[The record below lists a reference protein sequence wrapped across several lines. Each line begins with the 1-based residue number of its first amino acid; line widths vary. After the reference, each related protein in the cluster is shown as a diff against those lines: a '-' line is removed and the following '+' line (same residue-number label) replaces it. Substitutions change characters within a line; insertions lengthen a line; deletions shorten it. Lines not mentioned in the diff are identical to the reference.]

1 VKNEYRVFEQTL
13 RHGNFIVRDH
23 HVHDVRTLPGVA
35 LLDMI
40 YRLAP
45 RCLGTEDAVEL
56 RKVIFKQPIVTSEEF
71 DKQIVVTFSPIESH
85 WQVSVASYGCR
96 EGQRLDGVTT
106 ENMECTLH
114 RVQGDGPVRMLDVDA
129 FIRNAEYDVDM
140 DQVYGLALRANIRH
154 YSFMKTLGRV
164 YARGSR
170 ELMRLRLGNEAEKFR
185 EKFQAHPALLDGSTF
200 AGQSI
205 RVRDPAFDEDRTP
218 YIPFTINRFRI
229 YKPFPKEIFT
239 YSDNE
244 AFWTRAGGPIPDVNI
259 TDVAVFDG
267 TGQLLAEFD
276 KISMKRIRSAQSIT
290 GLIASGQ
297 GPTRAS
303 PRPALEAADPEAAG
317 VPAHARAEQP
327 SDIAQPTLVEF
338 IQQEIA
344 TALHRRPDELSMTD
358 NFYDL
363 GMDSSQLLQLTKRVE
378 TAIGRELY
386 PTLLFEYPSIE
397 TLAAH
402 LGNELVVATMR
413 PSGPDDGLRQEPAA
427 AAEADGSVLVFS
439 PYQLEQELDVSH
451 GQLQLQLPV
460 HVVCVADGPP
470 GPWDSAMVAALGPS
484 ANSEGVVII
493 RPVGAAF
500 ADRAEDLVA
509 RLVCHIKEL
518 VSRQIGRDI
527 VLQLVASSEGGRSWA
542 APCSGC
548 LKTLSMEHPRIRSQ
562 IFLVDD
568 LMEISPETVAAM
580 MQREAAA
587 ARKGTVCVTY
597 SQRLARRRVNVLR
610 EVEYNAAG
618 DAYSFRDRGT
628 YVIAGGLGGLGLI
641 VADHLAARCRPRLAL
656 LGRSALDDEGRRHIE
671 RLTRQGAEV
680 VHYQVDLTD
689 LAMLE
694 TVHARIRETLGPV
707 AGIVHSA
714 GIVKDQVIG
723 RKDTDDV
730 RRIIG
735 SKVTGL
741 SNLDFVSKDE
751 QLDFFLMFSSLS
763 AITGNIGQVDYA
775 AANSFMDEFAF
786 HRRRLES
793 TGARHGRTVSINWPL
808 WAQGGMAIDGL
819 IERRLYQ
826 SSGLHPLPAAA
837 GVEIMNWA
845 LRNGEAQTVVAYGTA
860 SKIRSYMTAQGLTL
874 TSLDDDGASDLTED
888 AVDRIGSKRRRNSR
902 SGAIA
907 IIGLAGRYPMAND
920 VEAFYRNLKSG
931 KNCISSIPLERWQ
944 GHDFGYNPKDY
955 YRYGGFLDRIDQF
968 DPRLFGIPP
977 IRAQLMDPQARLF
990 LETAWHACEDAGFY
1004 QDRTSQNYRASG
1016 KMSVGV
1022 FVGAF
1027 WSHYELFGAENTV
1040 RGVPTSLGVSLSS
1053 ISNTTSYCMNFHGP
1067 SVAMDTMCSSALT
1080 AIHMACESLRSGEC
1094 HYAVAGGVNLVAHPH
1109 KFIFLQENHFL
1120 SSQGEC
1126 RTFGVDGD
1134 GYVPGEGVGAVLLT
1148 DLERAQEL
1156 GYPIR
1161 AVIRG
1166 TAVNHSGKTA
1176 GGTVPN
1182 PVAQSEVIAD
1192 ALTAAAMDPRTL
1204 GYVEAHGTG
1213 TSLGDPIEIDGLTKA
1228 FRRWTSDKQFCAIGS
1243 SKSNIGHC
1251 EAAAGIAG
1259 LTKLV
1264 LQLEHGEIF
1273 PSLHAETLNPFIPFE
1288 SSPFHVQTRL
1298 RPWDRTAT
1306 DGVES
1311 SGTSARRALISSF
1324 GASGSNASL
1333 VVEEYVP
1340 ADHEKGPEDVPVE
1353 KAVAIAL
1360 SARDPDRLVELTN
1373 RLLASIRQRSFSEA
1387 QLQSIAYTLQVGRE
1401 PMDERLAFV
1410 VRSLGELEQKLA
1422 AFLADPASAQG
1433 VYRGKASRKA
1443 GAASKLSGVT
1453 DDTDDRLAGLL
1464 ARWVEGASV
1473 DWNQLYGVR
1482 KPKRVHLP
1490 GYPFARQ
1497 RYWVPDAP
1505 GLPVRAVSVGGT
1517 TQSAEPQALAQ
1528 KQEVS
1533 PPRRDHRTL
1542 RKSEDV
1548 RAVSPLQHVPSK
1560 LSLAPLQDGA
1570 VGTLAPAAPVKTAV
1584 QLHEPLAAIQ
1594 QSLVGGLAKALFI
1607 EPAEIDFDV
1616 PFTEIGLDSIIAV
1629 QWMKAVSA
1637 EFGTAL
1643 PAKLLYEFPTIR
1655 LLAACVAA
1663 AMQSVSG
1670 TAAAESA
1677 EHGGEDLQREA
1688 TRAADEIERSL
1699 LASLSAILFMEPDQI
1714 RADASFAEIGLD
1726 SVVAV
1731 QWMKAINAKFD
1742 ASFQATVIYQYPTL
1756 QLLARHLAAE
1766 LAHGA
1771 VGPGSAPAASLAQA
1785 AVDPP
1790 PGVCAAAG
1798 TGHIVD
1804 FLRQSLATAMFMEC
1818 EEIDEGTVFTEYG
1831 LDSIIAI
1838 QWIKAVN
1845 TEYDTSIKASALYE
1859 YPTVSALA
1867 QHLVGQLASAP
1878 SSPGAAERE
1887 LPEAKSVASRS
1898 LPGQAGAQPD
1908 GSESRT
1914 SDDLAYAL
1922 AGCIDSQITL
1932 VEVSPGCWLEMV
1944 AAGRGPP
1951 VVLLPP
1957 MGALATAWMH
1967 QFRELSKHY
1976 RVMAFH
1982 YPGHGNTPFNAY
1994 ETTFERIAV
2003 GVLSAVIQS
2012 GIEERM
2018 HLVGWSMGALV
2029 SQAIVL
2035 RSPERVKS
2043 LTLIGAPASVSD
2055 GGDLEATITGLS
2067 NLMKD
2072 FAENVPEAARDA
2084 RESDF
2089 DFIKAAAFVPNI
2101 SIPYLEEML
2110 AFDYPRAAEIS
2121 VPTLV
2126 VFGSRD
2132 QVISPDHGIALA
2144 DMIHDS
2150 RGHANDSGG
2159 HYIPLQN
2166 HAWFNE
2172 RLAEF
2177 FREVERRTNPALA
2190 ELESA

>member
-35 LLDMI
+35 LLDMV

-85 WQVSVASYGCR
+85 WQVSVASYCCR

-106 ENMECTLH
+106 ENMECALH
-114 RVQGDGPVRMLDVDA
+114 RVQDDGPVRTLDVDA
-129 FIRNAEYDVDM
+129 FMRNAEYDVDM

-170 ELMRLRLGNEAEKFR
+170 ELMRLRLSDEAEKFR
-185 EKFQAHPALLDGSTF
+185 EKFHAHPALLDGSTF

-205 RVRDPAFDEDRTP
+205 RVRYPAFDEDRTP

-229 YKPFPKEIFT
+229 YKPFPTEIFT

-276 KISMKRIRSAQSIT
+276 KISMKRIRSAQLIT

-303 PRPALEAADPEAAG
+303 PRPALETADHEAVS
-317 VPAHARAEQP
+317 VPAHARGEEP
-327 SDIAQPTLVEF
+327 SDIAQPTLVAF

-344 TALHRRPDELSMTD
+344 TALDRQPDELSMTD

-402 LGNELVVATMR
+402 LGNELVVAAMPPR
-413 PSGPDDGLRQEPAA
+413 DPDDGIRQEPAA
-427 AAEADGSVLVFS
+427 AAEADRSVLVFS
-439 PYQLEQELDVSH
+439 PYQVEQEVDVSH
-451 GQLQLQLPV
+451 GQLQLPV
-460 HVVCVADGPP
+460 HVVCVADGLP
-470 GPWDSAMVAALGPS
+470 GPWDSAMVAALGVS
-484 ANSEGVVII
+484 ANAEDVVII

-500 ADRAEDLVA
+500 ADRAEDMVA
-509 RLVCHIKEL
+509 RLVRHIKEL

-548 LKTLSMEHPRIRSQ
+548 FKTLSMEHPRIRSQ
-562 IFLVDD
+562 VFLVDD

-597 SQRLARRRVNVLR
+597 SQRLARRRVSVLR
-610 EVEYNAAG
+610 EAEYNAAG

-628 YVIAGGLGGLGLI
+628 YIIAGGLGGLGLI

-656 LGRSALDDEGRRHIE
+656 LGRSALDDEGERHIE
-671 RLTRQGAEV
+671 RLVRQGAEV
-680 VHYQVDLTD
+680 LHYQVDLTD
-689 LAMLE
+689 LRMLE
-694 TVHARIRETLGPV
+694 TVYARIRETLGPV
-707 AGIVHSA
+707 AGIIHSA

-741 SNLDFVSKDE
+741 SNLDFVSRDE

-837 GVEIMNWA
+837 GMEIMDWA

-874 TSLDDDGASDLTED
+874 TTQDDGAPDVTED
-888 AVDRIGSKRRRNSR
+888 AVDRVGSKRRRNSP

-920 VEAFYRNLKSG
+920 IEAFYRNLKSG
-931 KNCISSIPLERWQ
+931 KNCISNIPLERWQ
-944 GHDFGYNPKDY
+944 GHDFGYNLNEY

-977 IRAQLMDPQARLF
+977 VRAQLMDPQARLF
-990 LETAWHACEDAGFY
+990 VETAWHACEDAGFY
-1004 QDRTSQNYRASG
+1004 QDRTSQNYRASSE
-1016 KMSVGV
+1016 MSVGV

-1067 SVAMDTMCSSALT
+1067 SVAVDTMCSSALT

-1148 DLERAQEL
+1148 DLDRAQEM

-1176 GGTVPN
+1176 GATVPN
-1182 PVAQSEVIAD
+1182 PLAQSEVIAD
-1192 ALTAAAMDPRTL
+1192 ALTAAAVDPRTL

-1228 FRRWTSDKQFCAIGS
+1228 FRRWTLDKQFCAIGS

-1273 PSLHAETLNPFIPFE
+1273 PSLHAETLNPLIPFE

-1298 RPWDRTAT
+1298 RPWQRTAP

-1311 SGTSARRALISSF
+1311 SGTSARRALISAF

-1333 VVEEYVP
+1333 VVEEYVA
-1340 ADHEKGPEDVPVE
+1340 ADHGEVPEDVPLE
-1353 KAVAIAL
+1353 KAVAIVL
-1360 SARDPDRLVELTN
+1360 SARDLDRLVELAN
-1373 RLLASIRQRSFSEA
+1373 RLLTSIRQRCFSEA
-1387 QLQSIAYTLQVGRE
+1387 QLPGIAYTLQVGRE
-1401 PMDERLAFV
+1401 PMDERLALV

-1433 VYRGKASRKA
+1433 VHRGKASRKA
-1443 GAASKLSGVT
+1443 AAASRLSGAGGVT
-1453 DDTDDRLAGLL
+1453 GGADDRLAELL

-1473 DWNQLYGVR
+1473 DWKQLYGVR

-1497 RYWVPDAP
+1497 RYWVPDTP
-1505 GLPVRAVSVGGT
+1505 GLPVPAASVDRA
-1517 TQSAEPQALAQ
+1517 TQSADPQVLAQ
-1528 KQEVS
+1528 NKEAS

-1548 RAVSPLQHVPSK
+1548 RAVSPLQHAPGKV
-1560 LSLAPLQDGA
+1560 SLAPLQGDAAGA
-1570 VGTLAPAAPVKTAV
+1570 LASAAPVKAAV
-1584 QLHEPLAAIQ
+1584 QLHEPLATIQ
-1594 QSLVGGLAKALFI
+1594 QCLVSGLAKALFI
-1607 EPAEIDFDV
+1607 EPAEIDFDA

-1637 EFGTAL
+1637 EFGITLRAN
-1643 PAKLLYEFPTIR
+1643 LLYEFPTIR
-1655 LLAACVAA
+1655 MLAACVAA
-1663 AMQSVSG
+1663 GMQSVSG
-1670 TAAAESA
+1670 TAAAEP
-1677 EHGGEDLQREA
+1677 
-1688 TRAADEIERSL
+1688 AAVGASSPPT
-1699 LASLSAILFMEPDQI
+1699 ASL
-1714 RADASFAEIGLD
+1714 
-1726 SVVAV
+1726 
-1731 QWMKAINAKFD
+1731 
-1742 ASFQATVIYQYPTL
+1742 
-1756 QLLARHLAAE
+1756 
-1766 LAHGA
+1766 
-1771 VGPGSAPAASLAQA
+1771 

-1790 PGVCAAAG
+1790 PGACLAAG

-1804 FLRQSLATAMFMEC
+1804 FLRQSLAIALFMEC

-1845 TEYDTSIKASALYE
+1845 AEYDTSIRASVLYE

-1878 SSPGAAERE
+1878 SSPGQAERE
-1887 LPEAKSVASRS
+1887 LPEARSVASRS
-1898 LPGQAGAQPD
+1898 LPGQAGVRADD
-1908 GSESRT
+1908 GQSRAS

-1922 AGCIDSQITL
+1922 AGCRDAQITL
-1932 VEVSPGCWLEMV
+1932 VEVSPGCRLEMV

-1957 MGALATAWMH
+1957 MGTLATAWMH
-1967 QFRELSKHY
+1967 QIRELSKHY
-1976 RVMAFH
+1976 RVMVFH
-1982 YPGHGNTPFNAY
+1982 YPGHGNTPFNAC
-1994 ETTFERIAV
+1994 EATFERIAA
-2003 GVLSAVIQS
+2003 GVLGAVIQS

-2018 HLVGWSMGALV
+2018 HLVGWSMGALI

-2043 LTLIGAPASVSD
+2043 LTLIGAPASIGNA
-2055 GGDLEATITGLS
+2055 GGVEATITGLS

-2072 FAENVPEAARDA
+2072 FAQNVPEAARDA

-2089 DFIKAAAFVPNI
+2089 DFIKASAFVPNI

-2110 AFDYPRAAEIS
+2110 AFDYARAAEIS

-2126 VFGSRD
+2126 VSGSRD

-2150 RGHANDSGG
+2150 RGHACDCGG

-2166 HAWFNE
+2166 HAWFNA

-2177 FREVERRTNPALA
+2177 FREVERRTNPAVA

>member
-1 VKNEYRVFEQTL
+1 
-13 RHGNFIVRDH
+13 
-23 HVHDVRTLPGVA
+23 
-35 LLDMI
+35 MS
-40 YRLAP
+40 
-45 RCLGTEDAVEL
+45 
-56 RKVIFKQPIVTSEEF
+56 VT
-71 DKQIVVTFSPIESH
+71 
-85 WQVSVASYGCR
+85 SYGCR

-114 RVQGDGPVRMLDVDA
+114 RVQGDGPVRTLDVDA

-164 YARGSR
+164 YAGGSR
-170 ELMRLRLGNEAEKFR
+170 ELMRLRLGDEAEKFR
-185 EKFQAHPALLDGSTF
+185 EKFHAHPALLDGSTF

-205 RVRDPAFDEDRTP
+205 RVRYPAFDEDRAP

-229 YKPFPKEIFT
+229 YKPFPTEIFT

-267 TGQLLAEFD
+267 TGKLLAEFD
-276 KISMKRIRSAQSIT
+276 KISMKRIRSAHSIT
-290 GLIASGQ
+290 GLVVSGE

-303 PRPALEAADPEAAG
+303 PRLTVEAADRDAVSAA
-317 VPAHARAEQP
+317 AHARGEEP
-327 SDIAQPTLVEF
+327 SHVAPTLVAF

-344 TALHRRPDELSMTD
+344 VALDRQPDELSITD

-363 GMDSSQLLQLTKRVE
+363 GMDLSQLLQLTKRVE

-402 LGNELVVATMR
+402 LGNELVVAAMPPR
-413 PSGPDDGLRQEPAA
+413 GPDDGIRQEPAA
-427 AAEADGSVLVFS
+427 AEADRSVLVFS
-439 PYQLEQELDVSH
+439 PHQVEQEVDVSH
-451 GQLQLQLPV
+451 GQLQLPV
-460 HVVCVADGPP
+460 HVVCIADGPP

-484 ANSEGVVII
+484 ANAEDVAII
-493 RPVGAAF
+493 RPAGAAF
-500 ADRAEDLVA
+500 ADRAEDMVA

-527 VLQLVASSEGGRSWA
+527 VLQLVAPSEGGRSWA

-562 IFLVDD
+562 VFLVDD
-568 LMEISPETVAAM
+568 LMGISPEMVAAM
-580 MQREAAA
+580 MQREAAT

-597 SQRLARRRVNVLR
+597 SQRLARRRVSVLR
-610 EVEYNAAG
+610 EAEYNAAA
-618 DAYSFRDRGT
+618 DAYSFRDRGA
-628 YVIAGGLGGLGLI
+628 YIIAGGLGGLGLI

-656 LGRSALDDEGRRHIE
+656 LGRSALDQEGERHIE
-671 RLTRQGAEV
+671 RLVRQGAEV

-689 LAMLE
+689 LRMLQ
-694 TVHARIRETLGPV
+694 TVYARIRESLGPV

-775 AANSFMDEFAF
+775 AANSFMDEFAL
-786 HRRRLES
+786 HRRHLEL
-793 TGARHGRTVSINWPL
+793 TGARHGRTISINWPL

-826 SSGLHPLPAAA
+826 SSGLHPLPTAA
-837 GVEIMNWA
+837 GMEIMDWA
-845 LRNGEAQTVVAYGTA
+845 LRKGEAQTVVAYGTA

-874 TSLDDDGASDLTED
+874 TSQQDDDAPDVTED
-888 AVDRIGSKRRRNSR
+888 AVDRVGSKRRRNSPA
-902 SGAIA
+902 GAIA

-920 VEAFYRNLKSG
+920 VDAFYRNLKSG
-931 KNCISSIPLERWQ
+931 KNCITNIPLERWQ
-944 GHDFGYNPKDY
+944 GHDFGYDPKEY

-977 IRAQLMDPQARLF
+977 VRAQLMDPQARLF

-1004 QDRTSQNYRASG
+1004 QDRTSQNYRASSET
-1016 KMSVGV
+1016 SVGV

-1067 SVAMDTMCSSALT
+1067 SVAVDTMCSSALS

-1148 DLERAQEL
+1148 DLDRAQEM

-1192 ALTAAAMDPRTL
+1192 ALTAAAVDPRTL

-1228 FRRWTSDKQFCAIGS
+1228 FRRWTFDKQFCAIGS

-1298 RPWDRTAT
+1298 RPWERTAT
-1306 DGVES
+1306 DGMES
-1311 SGTSARRALISSF
+1311 SGTSARRALISAF

-1333 VVEEYVP
+1333 VVEEYVA
-1340 ADHEKGPEDVPVE
+1340 ADHGASPEGVPVE
-1353 KAVAIAL
+1353 KAVVL
-1360 SARDPDRLVELTN
+1360 SARDPDRLIELAN

-1387 QLQSIAYTLQVGRE
+1387 QLPGIAYTLQVGRE
-1401 PMDERLAFV
+1401 PMDERLALV
-1410 VRSLGELEQKLA
+1410 ARSLGELEQKLA
-1422 AFLADPASAQG
+1422 AFLADPASTQG
-1433 VYRGKASRKA
+1433 VHRGKASRKA
-1443 GAASKLSGVT
+1443 AAASKLSGASGVT
-1453 DDTDDRLAGLL
+1453 GAADDHLAGLL

-1497 RYWVPDAP
+1497 RYWVPDTP
-1505 GLPVRAVSVGGT
+1505 GLPLPAALVDSA
-1517 TQSAEPQALAQ
+1517 TQSADPQALAQ
-1528 KQEVS
+1528 NNEAS
-1533 PPRRDHRTL
+1533 PPRRGHRAL

-1548 RAVSPLQHVPSK
+1548 RAVSPLQHLPSK
-1560 LSLAPLQDGA
+1560 VSLAPLQSGVAGA
-1570 VGTLAPAAPVKTAV
+1570 LAPAAPVKAAV
-1584 QLHEPLAAIQ
+1584 QEHEPLAAIQ
-1594 QSLVGGLAKALFI
+1594 QSLVSGLAKALFI
-1607 EPAEIDFDV
+1607 ELAEIDFDA

-1637 EFGTAL
+1637 EFGITLRAN
-1643 PAKLLYEFPTIR
+1643 LLYEFPTIR

-1663 AMQSVSG
+1663 GMQSVSG
-1670 TAAAESA
+1670 TAAAEPA
-1677 EHGGEDLQREA
+1677 
-1688 TRAADEIERSL
+1688 
-1699 LASLSAILFMEPDQI
+1699 
-1714 RADASFAEIGLD
+1714 
-1726 SVVAV
+1726 
-1731 QWMKAINAKFD
+1731 
-1742 ASFQATVIYQYPTL
+1742 
-1756 QLLARHLAAE
+1756 
-1766 LAHGA
+1766 A
-1771 VGPGSAPAASLAQA
+1771 VGPGSPPTASLAQA

-1790 PGVCAAAG
+1790 PGACLAADN
-1798 TGHIVD
+1798 GHVVK
-1804 FLRQSLATAMFMEC
+1804 FLRQSLATALFMES

-1845 TEYDTSIKASALYE
+1845 AEYDISIRASVLYE

-1878 SSPGAAERE
+1878 SVPGPAERE
-1887 LPEAKSVASRS
+1887 FPQAKSVASRS
-1898 LPGQAGAQPD
+1898 LPGQAGVRADD
-1908 GSESRT
+1908 GESRAL

-1922 AGCIDSQITL
+1922 AGCRDAQIKL
-1932 VEVSPGCWLEMV
+1932 IEVSPGCWLEMV

-1957 MGALATAWMH
+1957 MGVLATAWMH
-1967 QFRELSKHY
+1967 QIRELSKHY

-1982 YPGHGNTPFNAY
+1982 YPGHGNTPFNAH
-1994 ETTFERIAV
+1994 EATFERIAA
-2003 GVLSAVIQS
+2003 GVISAVMRS
-2012 GIEERM
+2012 GIEEKM

-2043 LTLIGAPASVSD
+2043 LTLIGAPASVGD
-2055 GGDLEATITGLS
+2055 GGGLDATITGLS

-2072 FAENVPEAARDA
+2072 FAQNVPEAARNA

-2089 DFIKAAAFVPNI
+2089 DFIKASAFVPNI

-2110 AFDYPRAAEIS
+2110 AFDYARAAEIS

-2126 VFGSRD
+2126 VCGSRD
-2132 QVISPDHGIALA
+2132 EVISPDHGIALA

-2150 RGHANDSGG
+2150 RGHAYDCGG

-2166 HAWFNE
+2166 HAWCNE

-2177 FREVERRTNPALA
+2177 FREVERRTNPRVA